1 MRKSKEQKQQE
12 ALARKRELFDEKSIY
27 YRRFQVGGDF
37 YQDHVAR
44 FGKEYA
50 ERRKNEVSI
59 SFAKYLI
66 EAQLDFHGNP
76 LAPEAKKP
84 DWESIPKRSDA
95 GAIHAYLRDY
105 SYQ

>member
-37 YQDHVAR
+37 YQDRVAR

-50 ERRKNEVSI
+50 EQRKNEVSI

-76 LAPEAKKP
+76 LAPETKKP

>member
-1 MRKSKEQKQQE
+1 MKKSKEQKQQE
-12 ALARKRELFDEKSIY
+12 ALARKRELFDEKSVY

-50 ERRKNEVSI
+50 EQRRNEVSI
-59 SFAKYLI
+59 AFTKYLS
-66 EAQLDFHGNP
+66 EAQLDFNGNP
-76 LAPEAKKP
+76 LAPKAKKV
-84 DWESIPKRSDA
+84 DWESIPKRLDA

-105 SYQ
+105 DYQ

>member
-1 MRKSKEQKQQE
+1 MKKSKELKQQE
-12 ALARKRELFDEKSIY
+12 ALARKRELFDEKSAY

-50 ERRKNEVSI
+50 EQRKNEVSI
-59 SFAKYLI
+59 AFTKYLI

-76 LAPEAKKP
+76 SSPEAKKV
-84 DWESIPKRSDA
+84 DWESIPKRLDA
-95 GAIHAYLRDY
+95 SAIHAYLSDY
-105 SYQ
+105 AYQ